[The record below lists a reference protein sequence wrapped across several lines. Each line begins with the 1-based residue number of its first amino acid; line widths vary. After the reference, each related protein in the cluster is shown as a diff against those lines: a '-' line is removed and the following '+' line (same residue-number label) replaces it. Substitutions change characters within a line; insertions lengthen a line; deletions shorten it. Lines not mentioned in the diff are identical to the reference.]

1 MSYKLSKKQIKTYNE
16 EGFIV
21 IDNVIDEHFLNKV
34 KLATTKIV
42 EKASFIDTSDDKY
55 DLADNHSKGK
65 PSVRRIKQP
74 HSFDNIFKELL
85 FYPSVIEK
93 VKSLL
98 GKNFRLHNGKMNLKS
113 PSAGDLVDWHQDW
126 AFYPHSN
133 DDVLAVGIML
143 DDMTSENG
151 TVLFVP
157 GSHKG
162 KIYNHHHNG
171 YFAGAIDLE
180 KEKIDLN
187 NMFEVIGKAGS
198 ITIHHARLLHASK
211 PNNSNS
217 MRRFLLWEFAAN
229 DAWPLM
235 GINNYND
242 FNKNI
247 ISGDIINTPRLSNV
261 PVRMPLPA
269 ALNQGS
275 IFENQKV
282 ITKNKID
289 ILTKK

>member
-1 MSYKLSKKQIKTYNE
+1 MSYKLSTKQIKKYNE
-16 EGFIV
+16 DGFVI
-21 IDNVIDEHFLNKV
+21 IDNVIDEDFLNKV

-42 EKASFIDTSDDKY
+42 EKASLINNSNDQY
-55 DLADNHSKGK
+55 DLADNHSRSKI
-65 PSVRRIKQP
+65 SVRRIKQP
-74 HSFDNIFKELL
+74 HSFDNTFKDLL
-85 FYPSVIEK
+85 YYPSVIQK

-98 GKNFRLHNGKMNLKS
+98 GPNFRLHNGKINLKS

-151 TVLFVP
+151 SVLFIP

-171 YFAGAIDLE
+171 YFAGAIDIE
-180 KEKIDLN
+180 KDNIDLSDA
-187 NMFEVIGKAGS
+187 FEVTGKAGS

-211 PNNSNS
+211 PNNSNN
-217 MRRFLLWEFAAN
+217 MRRFLLWEFAAS

-235 GINNYND
+235 GINDYND
-242 FNKNI
+242 FNKKI
-247 ISGDIINTPRLSNV
+247 ISGKTINTPRLSNV
-261 PVRMPLPA
+261 PVIMPLPEA
-269 ALNQGS
+269 INQGS

-282 ITKNKID
+282 VTKNKNN
-289 ILTKK
+289 ILM

>member
-1 MSYKLSKKQIKTYNE
+1 MTDQLSLEQVKKYEKDGYI
-16 EGFIV
+16 I
-21 IDNVIDEHFLNKV
+21 IDNVIDKIILDKIQ
-34 KLATTKIV
+34 LATDKIV
-42 EKASFIDTSDDKY
+42 ENASLINKSNDQY
-55 DLADNHSKGK
+55 DLADNHSKNK
-65 PSVRRIKQP
+65 PSIRRIKQP
-74 HSFDNIFKELL
+74 QNFDNTFKELL
-85 FYPSVIEK
+85 FYPSVIDK
-93 VKSLL
+93 VTSLL
-98 GKNFRLHNGKMNLKS
+98 GNNFRLHNGKMNMKS

-143 DDMTSENG
+143 DDMTLENG
-151 TVLFVP
+151 SVLFVP

-162 KIYNHHHNG
+162 QVYDHHHKG
-171 YFAGAIDLE
+171 YFAGAIDIE
-180 KEKIDLN
+180 KNSIDLSKTV
-187 NMFEVIGKAGS
+187 EVTGKAGS

-217 MRRFLLWEFAAN
+217 MRKFLLWEFAAN

-282 ITKNKID
+282 ITKNKRN
-289 ILTKK
+289 ILTKI

>member
-1 MSYKLSKKQIKTYNE
+1 MSYKLSAKQIKKYNE
-16 EGFIV
+16 DGFVI
-21 IDNVIDEHFLNKV
+21 IDNVIDKDFLNKV

-42 EKASFIDTSDDKY
+42 EKASLIDNSNDQY
-55 DLADNHSKGK
+55 DLADNHSRSKI
-65 PSVRRIKQP
+65 SVRRIKQP
-74 HSFDNIFKELL
+74 HSFDNTFKDLL
-85 FYPSVIEK
+85 YYPSVIQK

-98 GKNFRLHNGKMNLKS
+98 GTNFRLHNGKINLKS

-151 TVLFVP
+151 SVLFIP

-171 YFAGAIDLE
+171 YFAGAIDIE
-180 KEKIDLN
+180 KDNIDLSDA
-187 NMFEVIGKAGS
+187 FEVTGKAGS

-211 PNNSNS
+211 PNNSNT
-217 MRRFLLWEFAAN
+217 MRRFLLWEFAAS

-235 GINNYND
+235 GINDYND
-242 FNKNI
+242 FNKKI
-247 ISGDIINTPRLSNV
+247 ISGKTINTPRLSNV
-261 PVRMPLPA
+261 PVIMPLPA
-269 ALNQGS
+269 AINQGS

-282 ITKNKID
+282 VTKNKNN
-289 ILTKK
+289 ILM

>member
-1 MSYKLSKKQIKTYNE
+1 MTDQLSIEQVKKYEKDGYI
-16 EGFIV
+16 I
-21 IDNVIDEHFLNKV
+21 IDNVIDKVILDKV
-34 KLATTKIV
+34 KLATDKIV
-42 EKASFIDTSDDKY
+42 ENASCINKSNDQY
-55 DLADNHSKGK
+55 DLADNHSKNK
-65 PSVRRIKQP
+65 PSIRRIKQP
-74 HSFDNIFKELL
+74 QNFDNTFKELL
-85 FYPSVIEK
+85 FYPSVIDK
-93 VKSLL
+93 VTSLL
-98 GKNFRLHNGKMNLKS
+98 GNNFRLHNGKLNMKS

-143 DDMTSENG
+143 DDMTLENG
-151 TVLFVP
+151 SVLFVP
-157 GSHKG
+157 GSHRG
-162 KIYNHHHNG
+162 QVYNHHHNG
-171 YFAGAIDLE
+171 YFAGAIDM
-180 KEKIDLN
+180 KKNSIDLSKTV
-187 NMFEVIGKAGS
+187 EVTGKAGS

-235 GINNYND
+235 GIDDYNN
-242 FNKNI
+242 FNKKI
-247 ISGDIINTPRLSNV
+247 ISGEIINTPRLSNV

-282 ITKNKID
+282 ITKNKKSI
-289 ILTKK
+289 

>member
-1 MSYKLSKKQIKTYNE
+1 MSYKLSTKQIKKYNE
-16 EGFIV
+16 DGFVI
-21 IDNVIDEHFLNKV
+21 IDNVIDEDFLNKV

-42 EKASFIDTSDDKY
+42 EKASLINNSNDQY
-55 DLADNHSKGK
+55 DLADNHSRSKI
-65 PSVRRIKQP
+65 SVRRIKQP
-74 HSFDNIFKELL
+74 HSFDNTFKDLL
-85 FYPSVIEK
+85 YYPSVIQK

-98 GKNFRLHNGKMNLKS
+98 GPNFRLHNGKINLKS

-151 TVLFVP
+151 SVLFIP

-171 YFAGAIDLE
+171 YFAGAIDIE
-180 KEKIDLN
+180 KDNIDLSDA
-187 NMFEVIGKAGS
+187 FEVTGKAGS

-211 PNNSNS
+211 PNNSNT
-217 MRRFLLWEFAAN
+217 MRRFLLWEFAAS

-235 GINNYND
+235 GINDYND
-242 FNKNI
+242 FNKKI
-247 ISGDIINTPRLSNV
+247 ISGKTINTPRLSNV
-261 PVRMPLPA
+261 PVIMPLPA
-269 ALNQGS
+269 AINQGS

-282 ITKNKID
+282 VTKNKNN
-289 ILTKK
+289 ILM

>member
-1 MSYKLSKKQIKTYNE
+1 MTDQLSLEQVKKYEKDGYI
-16 EGFIV
+16 I
-21 IDNVIDEHFLNKV
+21 IDNVIDKV
-34 KLATTKIV
+34 ILDKIKLATDKIV
-42 EKASFIDTSDDKY
+42 EKASFINKSNDQY
-55 DLADNHSKGK
+55 DLADNHSKNK
-65 PSVRRIKQP
+65 PSIRRIKQP
-74 HSFDNIFKELL
+74 QNFDNTFKELL
-85 FYPSVIEK
+85 FYPSVIDK
-93 VKSLL
+93 VTSLL
-98 GKNFRLHNGKMNLKS
+98 GNNFRLHNGKMNMKS
-113 PSAGDLVDWHQDW
+113 PSAGGLVDWHQDW

-143 DDMTSENG
+143 DDMTLENG

-162 KIYNHHHNG
+162 QVYDHHHKG
-171 YFAGAIDLE
+171 YFAGAIDIE
-180 KEKIDLN
+180 KNRIDLSKTV
-187 NMFEVIGKAGS
+187 EVTGKAGS

-235 GINNYND
+235 GINNYDD
-242 FNKNI
+242 FNKKI

-269 ALNQGS
+269 AKNQGS
-275 IFENQKV
+275 IFENQKAA
-282 ITKNKID
+282 TKNKKTIYQ
-289 ILTKK
+289 

>member
-1 MSYKLSKKQIKTYNE
+1 MNYNLSNDQVNEYNE
-16 EGFIV
+16 NGYLIV
-21 IDNVIDEHFLNKV
+21 ENVVNKIFLNE
-34 KLATTKIV
+34 LNSATDKMLKYATLINN
-42 EKASFIDTSDDKY
+42 SDEQF
-55 DLADNHSKGK
+55 DLGDNHTSSK

-74 HSFDNIFKELL
+74 QKHSDVFKKLL
-85 FYPSVIEK
+85 FYPSIIQKVI
-93 VKSLL
+93 SLL

-143 DDMTSENG
+143 DDMTLDNG

-162 KIYNHHHNG
+162 EVYDHHHNG
-171 YFAGAIDLE
+171 YFAGAIDT
-180 KEKIDLN
+180 KKSNIDLSN
-187 NMFEVIGKAGS
+187 VKEITGKAGT

-211 PNNSNS
+211 PNTSKTN
-217 MRRFLLWEFAAN
+217 RRFLLWEFAAN

-235 GINNYND
+235 GINNYEE
-242 FNKNI
+242 FNKKI
-247 ISGDIINTPRLSNV
+247 ISGNAINNPRLTQV

-269 ALNQGS
+269 AINQGS
-275 IFENQKV
+275 IFENQKT
-282 ITKNKID
+282 ITKNKKN
-289 ILTKK
+289 ILI

>member
-1 MSYKLSKKQIKTYNE
+1 MSYKLSAKQIKKYNE
-16 EGFIV
+16 DGFVI
-21 IDNVIDEHFLNKV
+21 IDNVIDKDFLNKV

-42 EKASFIDTSDDKY
+42 EKASLINNSNDQY
-55 DLADNHSKGK
+55 DLADNHSRSKI
-65 PSVRRIKQP
+65 SVRRIKQP
-74 HSFDNIFKELL
+74 HSFDNTFKDLL
-85 FYPSVIEK
+85 YYPSVIQK

-98 GKNFRLHNGKMNLKS
+98 GPNFRLHNGKINLKS

-151 TVLFVP
+151 SVLFIP

-171 YFAGAIDLE
+171 YFAGAIDIE
-180 KEKIDLN
+180 KDNIDLSDA
-187 NMFEVIGKAGS
+187 FEVTGKAGS

-211 PNNSNS
+211 PNNSNN
-217 MRRFLLWEFAAN
+217 MRRFLLWEFAAS

-235 GINNYND
+235 GINDYND
-242 FNKNI
+242 FNKKI
-247 ISGDIINTPRLSNV
+247 ISGKTINTPRLSNV
-261 PVRMPLPA
+261 PVIMPLPEA
-269 ALNQGS
+269 INQGS

-282 ITKNKID
+282 VTKNKNN
-289 ILTKK
+289 ILM